1 MHTGILTYAGNR
13 HKRFMN
19 WTDTYTYVYDL
30 QNVDNSIHWE
40 SIVQNDTNVCII
52 PIEGPRFTLR
62 CFSIP
67 AKKFLPR
74 SGNEMGSNVIF
85 GVNSPYVGT
94 FHFFIHFQRH
104 GIYTKKKFSNNSVQ
118 VHERAPF

>member
-1 MHTGILTYAGNR
+1 MLTNPLIPTNVGILHT
-13 HKRFMN
+13 
-19 WTDTYTYVYDL
+19 
-30 QNVDNSIHWE
+30 S
-40 SIVQNDTNVCII
+40 
-52 PIEGPRFTLR
+52 GPRFTLR

-74 SGNEMGSNVIF
+74 SGNEIDVNVIF

-104 GIYTKKKFSNNSVQ
+104 GFYTKKKFSNNSAQ